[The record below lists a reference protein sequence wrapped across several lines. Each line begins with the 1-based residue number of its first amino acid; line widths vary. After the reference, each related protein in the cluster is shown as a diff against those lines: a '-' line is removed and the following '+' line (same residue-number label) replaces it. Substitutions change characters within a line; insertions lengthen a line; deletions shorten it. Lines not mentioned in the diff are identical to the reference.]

1 MTANRTDVPRYLE
14 SERLDE
20 ITRMLT
26 ELASEVWILRD
37 RTLVLEHLLRERG
50 CLDEGAVEALRPTG
64 ELLARLGEERGAFV
78 SRVFGAV
85 LDTDT
90 RVAAATREAAGR

>member
-1 MTANRTDVPRYLE
+1 MTDRPRYLE
-14 SERLDE
+14 SDRLDE

-50 CLDEGAVEALRPTG
+50 CLDEDAVDALRPSP

-78 SRVFGAV
+78 ARVFGAV
-85 LDTDT
+85 LDTDA
-90 RVAAATREAAGR
+90 RVEAAVAAAAS

>member
-1 MTANRTDVPRYLE
+1 MTGQPRYLE
-14 SERLDE
+14 SDRLDE

-50 CLDEGAVEALRPTG
+50 CLDEDAVDALRPSQ

-78 SRVFGAV
+78 ARVFGAV
-85 LDTDT
+85 LDPGART
-90 RVAAATREAAGR
+90 AAAVSAATP